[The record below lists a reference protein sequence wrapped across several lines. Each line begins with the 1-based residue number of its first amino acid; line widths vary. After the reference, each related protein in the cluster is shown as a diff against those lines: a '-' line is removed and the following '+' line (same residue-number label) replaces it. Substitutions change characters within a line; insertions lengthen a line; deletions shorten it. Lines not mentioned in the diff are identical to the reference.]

1 MATDVN
7 KNIHA
12 KVRTL
17 IRTHAKRQSQMK
29 LLSPNWLFYLIS
41 QLVLELNQL
50 VFPIFYTNFEF
61 QDYQKETMLDF
72 PRKFCFK

>member
-1 MATDVN
+1 MAADVN

-17 IRTHAKRQSQMK
+17 FRTHAKRHSQMK

>member
-1 MATDVN
+1 MAADVN

-17 IRTHAKRQSQMK
+17 FRTHAKRHSQMK

-50 VFPIFYTNFEF
+50 VFQIFYTNFEF

>member
-1 MATDVN
+1 MAADVN

-17 IRTHAKRQSQMK
+17 FRTHAKRHSQMK
-29 LLSPNWLFYLIS
+29 LLSPNWLFCLIS

-50 VFPIFYTNFEF
+50 VFQIFYTNFEF
-61 QDYQKETMLDF
+61 QDYQKETVLDF
-72 PRKFCFK
+72 PRKFCLK

>member
-1 MATDVN
+1 MAADVN

-17 IRTHAKRQSQMK
+17 FRTHAKRHSQMK

-50 VFPIFYTNFEF
+50 VFQIFYTNFEF
-61 QDYQKETMLDF
+61 QDYHKETVLDF